1 MLYTLY
7 LFLKILTLLLLQET
21 FEQKLQSEA
30 EKHREDLVKA
40 LAEQQTRYQVSCVID
55 IVSSTQFCPFLFYI
69 TVIII
74 FILPVETL
82 CHNMSYFQF

>member
-55 IVSSTQFCPFLFYI
+55 IVSSTQFLFYI

-74 FILPVETL
+74 FILPLETL

>member
-21 FEQKLQSEA
+21 FEQKLQSVA

-55 IVSSTQFCPFLFYI
+55 IVSSTQFLFYI

-74 FILPVETL
+74 FILPLETL